1 MVRMTKTQGY
11 FDTALTTLA
20 TKARQPVFVDNAI
33 HYAKVEPSSVG
44 KNKLTIEA
52 RNTEN
57 YDLATEK
64 TYSYVESESS
74 MTMTHTEEDGHTL
87 KSSIW
92 TSKGKNTPTAMMF
105 GNVRPSNRLLGST
118 YTTTDAGLRI
128 DLRNMK
134 SRTLQDI
141 GFIDDSIHMGQL
153 MDVGLRTTDLAVR
166 LSDSITGSVTS
177 VSIGESL
184 NTANSASRRKHSNVF
199 LASDFNNVN
208 LITALRYISRHDS
221 NVPIFNRY
229 GTLLYVPINSVSK
242 IRSINS
248 SIRFGRKNTSPIDN
262 SENRISVQGRQIALN
277 ERLII
282 TMDDRAR
289 QKGKFD
295 DDVIENSSPVFDASI
310 TSKQQGRK
318 VARKM
323 LKANSIMQG
332 ALSSQGHPNQWDIRP
347 GDVVMYDNE
356 KYIVTEARH
365 RMSDAQSDF
374 VFLTVDIGIDGV
386 LQGILEGS
394 ITEAS
399 TTNDEQGYQIV
410 EENFSFFNSLDI
422 NILPVIMVT
431 RVSPDGYLIG
441 ENAGRGR
448 IGGAATVGAT
458 TGIMKIGLNKDTPIV
473 LRGEM

>member
-1 MVRMTKTQGY
+1 MTKTQSY
-11 FDTALTTLA
+11 FDTALTTVA
-20 TKARQPVFVDNAI
+20 TKVRQPVFVDNAV
-33 HYAKVEPSSVG
+33 HYAKVEPRSDG
-44 KNKLTIEA
+44 KSRVTIEG
-52 RNTEN
+52 RNAEN

-74 MTMTHTEEDGHTL
+74 ITISHTESDGHTQ
-87 KSSIW
+87 KSNLW
-92 TSKGKNTPTAMMF
+92 TSKGKNIPTNMMF
-105 GNVRPSNRLLGST
+105 GSDRPSNRLLGST
-118 YTTTDAGLRI
+118 YTTTDTGLRVN
-128 DLRNMK
+128 LRNMK
-134 SRTLQDI
+134 SRTLNSI
-141 GFIDDSIHMGQL
+141 GFVESDVHMGQL
-153 MDVGLRTTDLAVR
+153 MDVGMRTTDLAVQ
-166 LSDSITGSVTS
+166 LSNSITGAVTS

-199 LASDFNNVN
+199 LATDFNNVN

-221 NVPIFNRY
+221 GVPIFNRY
-229 GTLLYVPINSVSK
+229 GTLLYVPVNTISK
-242 IRSINS
+242 IRQINS
-248 SIRFGRKNTSPIDN
+248 AIRFGKKNKSPVDN

-277 ERLII
+277 EQLII

-295 DDVIENSSPVFDASI
+295 SDVIENVTPIFDASI

-323 LKANSIMQG
+323 LKANTVMQG

-347 GDVVMYDNE
+347 GDVVMYDRE
-356 KYIVTEARH
+356 KYIVSEASH
-365 RMSDAQSDF
+365 RMSDGQSDF
-374 VFLTVDIGIDGV
+374 VLLSMDIGIDGV

-394 ITEAS
+394 ITAAA
-399 TTNDEQGYQIV
+399 TTNNENGYQIV
-410 EENFSFFNSLDI
+410 EENFSFFNTLDI
-422 NILPVIMVT
+422 NILPVVVVT
-431 RVSPDGYLIG
+431 QVSPNGFLIG

-458 TGIMKIGLNKDTPIV
+458 TGIMKIGLNKETPIV